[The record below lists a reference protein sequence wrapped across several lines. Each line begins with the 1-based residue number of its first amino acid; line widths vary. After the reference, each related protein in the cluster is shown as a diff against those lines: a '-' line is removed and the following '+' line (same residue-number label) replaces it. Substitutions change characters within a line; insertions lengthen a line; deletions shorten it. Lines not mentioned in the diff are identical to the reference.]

1 MTMNNDAGQE
11 RARAA
16 AAAVRNNVSDKL
28 GGLWW
33 SFLLRG
39 AFAIALGLFALFWPA
54 QSLGILV
61 LAVGFYC
68 IADGLTGVVA
78 ALRYPELREQLAQAI
93 VVVGLGAVLLLWP
106 GATLRLLL
114 VLLGTAALLAG
125 AGQIL
130 TALRLPADDPER
142 GIILI
147 IGSAAA
153 LVGLAVA
160 VWPAGGVA
168 VISWVI
174 GIGAILFGAL
184 LISIGS
190 RFKRLGARLDTPV
203 GH

>member
-1 MTMNNDAGQE
+1 MTNNA
-11 RARAA
+11 RHAKARAA
-16 AAAVRNNVSDKL
+16 AAAVRTGVSDKL
-28 GGLWW
+28 GSLWW

-39 AFAIALGLFALFWPA
+39 ALAIALGLFALFWPS
-54 QSLGILV
+54 QNLDVLV
-61 LAVGFYC
+61 FAVGLYC
-68 IADGLTGVVA
+68 VADGLTGLA
-78 ALRYPELREQLAQAI
+78 AAIRYPELREQLVQAL

-114 VLLGTAALLAG
+114 VLLGAAALLAG
-125 AGQIL
+125 AGQVL

-142 GIILI
+142 GMILI

-160 VWPAGGVA
+160 IWPGGGVA

-174 GIGAILFGAL
+174 GIAAILLGAL
-184 LISIGS
+184 LIFVGS
-190 RFKRLGARLDTPV
+190 RFKRLGGRLDTPV